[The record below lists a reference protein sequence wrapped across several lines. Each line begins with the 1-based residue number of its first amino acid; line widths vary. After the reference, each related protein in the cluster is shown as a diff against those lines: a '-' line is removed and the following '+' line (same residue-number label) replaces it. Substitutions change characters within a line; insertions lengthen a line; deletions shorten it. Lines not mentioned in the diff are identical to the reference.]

1 MMLFIPVV
9 VFEERRGA
17 SLVGNRASSL
27 KVTRSVASGRRLE
40 GGILGATLKHFE
52 VIRLLCPF
60 QNLLEVPYHNPNIF
74 PLKLTRV
81 GGGRGSTFKDNSKY
95 SIHMLEQ
102 LYMARIDWTISK
114 DCSSLLLMYIP
125 NLKEIPCDPQ
135 HLS

>member
-81 GGGRGSTFKDNSKY
+81 GGGGVVPPLRITQNTAYICLNS
-95 SIHMLEQ
+95 SIWHE
-102 LYMARIDWTISK
+102 
-114 DCSSLLLMYIP
+114 
-125 NLKEIPCDPQ
+125 
-135 HLS
+135 